1 MFQDLMVPLSELRAA
16 IELLDREVQVYPIW
30 ICPFQLLSQP
40 GLLRSPSNRDE
51 MFVDIGIYGISQKVA
66 TG

>member
-30 ICPFQLLSQP
+30 ICPFQLLAQP

-51 MFVDIGIYGISQKVA
+51 MFVDIGVYGISQKVA